1 MGSKGV
7 KKAKNKGIWTGLGI
21 AVVVAIIAI
30 AVFGM
35 PFSTTP
41 TGEVTGE
48 VQQTCN
54 ADFSKTFTL
63 NSKNFYE
70 PTEEVDTAETVIY
83 KLWLVEGEE
92 KIPQTDLEEGDT
104 FTLLRGQEMEVVAT
118 VNGTVDVINVR
129 KVFSIDNACV
139 ASPATSFEV
148 KAVPASLTVRVDNID
163 IDGAMTSSNTIP
175 ITQGSEAVASAI
187 FTGESDTMTNAVIV
201 LDADQDELDDI
212 EADIAEVD
220 VPAGHTVSAV
230 GEKAY
235 AFALGDI
242 EEVAK
247 VYADFIFT
255 ADEEATVGDYNVSY
269 TVYSIQNGYVNSDTG
284 NWDDVESVTD
294 NDDETL
300 LPTYTGTMY
309 LTVSS

>member
-7 KKAKNKGIWTGLGI
+7 KKAKNKGIWMGVGI
-21 AVVVAIIAI
+21 TVVLAIIAFAI
-30 AVFGM
+30 IGM
-35 PFSTTP
+35 PFSTAP
-41 TGEVTGE
+41 TGAVTGE

-54 ADFSKTFTL
+54 ADFSKTYTL

-70 PTEEVDTAETVIY
+70 PTEEVDTAETVTY
-83 KLWLVEGEE
+83 KLWLIDGEE
-92 KIPQTDLEEGDT
+92 KIAQADLEEGDT
-104 FTLLRGQEMEVVAT
+104 FTLLRGQEMEVIAT

-129 KVFSIDNACV
+129 KVFTIDSACE
-139 ASPATSFEV
+139 ASPASSFEV
-148 KAVPASLTVRVDNID
+148 KAVPASLTVRVDSID

-187 FTGESDTMTNAVIV
+187 FTGQTDTMTKAVIV
-201 LDADQDELDDI
+201 LDADQDELDTI
-212 EADIAEVD
+212 EADIAKAD
-220 VPAGHTVSAV
+220 VPESHTVSAV

-235 AFALGDI
+235 AFALGDL

-255 ADEEATVGDYNVSY
+255 ADEDATVGDYNVSY

-284 NWDDVESVTD
+284 NWDDMESVTD
-294 NDDETL
+294 NDDNTL